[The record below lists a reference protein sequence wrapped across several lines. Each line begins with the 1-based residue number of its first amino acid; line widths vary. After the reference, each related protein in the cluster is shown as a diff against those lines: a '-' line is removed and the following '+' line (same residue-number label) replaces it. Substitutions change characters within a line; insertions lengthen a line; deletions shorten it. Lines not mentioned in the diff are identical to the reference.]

1 MQGFDDLDGRPEG
14 ASSVERD
21 FEGILAKMKN
31 IQESLATIEDWMEG
45 EQPDG
50 LALAIGP
57 SDFSELRRAPLT
69 IDTVGDV
76 IDHEHR

>member
-1 MQGFDDLDGRPEG
+1 MQGFDDLKGLPEG
-14 ASSVERD
+14 PGGTKHG

-31 IQESLATIEDWMEG
+31 IGESLSTIEGWLEG

-57 SDFSELRRAPLT
+57 SDFSDLRRAPLT
-69 IDTVGDV
+69 IETVGDV
-76 IDHEHR
+76 IEHEHR